1 MIPITILK
9 PISGGG
15 AEVIGNF
22 VVVASPRVG
31 ETIVANNGAYTV
43 HSVEHLATVHVD
55 DPLPKLIVYVKQH

>member
-31 ETIVANNGAYTV
+31 ETIVTDHGSYAV
-43 HSVEHLATVHVD
+43 HSVEHLAAVHID
-55 DPLPKLIVYVKQH
+55 DPSPKLMIYVKQR